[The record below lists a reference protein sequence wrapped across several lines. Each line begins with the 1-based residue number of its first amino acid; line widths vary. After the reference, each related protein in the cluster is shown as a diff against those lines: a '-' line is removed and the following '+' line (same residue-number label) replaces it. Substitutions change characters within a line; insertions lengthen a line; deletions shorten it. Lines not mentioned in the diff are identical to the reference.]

1 MTLWH
6 GMWEEGSLGRVEAEA
21 GFWLVLGLMV
31 LLFPARFLLGVLSA
45 AFVHEM
51 GHIIALRLLGG
62 RVLGVR
68 LHSCGARIEAAP
80 MDPGP
85 AAICALAGPAA
96 GAMCILAWRWFPE
109 LALAAVVQTI
119 FNLIP
124 VYPLD
129 GGRAVRNICCK
140 LRNFR
145 VQ

>member
-1 MTLWH
+1 MVPI
-6 GMWEEGSLGRVEAEA
+6 RAEA

-31 LLFPARFLLGVLSA
+31 LLFPVRFLLGVLIA

-51 GHIIALRLLGG
+51 GHILALRVLGG
-62 RVLGVR
+62 RMTGIR
-68 LHSCGARIEAAP
+68 LHSCGARIEAAT
-80 MDPGP
+80 MDPGRT
-85 AAICALAGPAA
+85 AICALAGPAA
-96 GAMCILAWRWFPE
+96 GAVCILAWRWFPE
-109 LALAAVVQTI
+109 LALAALVQTV

-140 LRNFR
+140 IRDFG

>member
-1 MTLWH
+1 MVPI
-6 GMWEEGSLGRVEAEA
+6 RAEA

-31 LLFPARFLLGVLSA
+31 LLFPLRFLLGILTA
-45 AFVHEM
+45 ALVHEL
-51 GHIIALRLLGG
+51 GHILALRLLGG
-62 RVLGVR
+62 RVQGIR

-80 MDPGP
+80 METGR

-96 GAMCILAWRWFPE
+96 GAVCILAWRWFPD
-109 LALAAVVQTI
+109 LALAALVQTV

-140 LRNFR
+140 IRDLG